1 MTVFLEST
9 SSKGSFRLLR
19 EGQSRFE
26 LAYKGWFSGEAMTAF
41 NGQDIKIKSKN
52 IWMSKFDIFKNEL
65 DCGDIIFNWMSHVI
79 IRLTRADGA
88 GEDEFLLKHRGILS
102 TQYEL
107 WSANERHLLT
117 LKAGFNWSKFKYNYS
132 VEDEDHEFPQDVLDE
147 LLIYCGFAANLHMTQ
162 NGMA

>member
-1 MTVFLEST
+1 VSVLLEST
-9 SSKGSFRLLR
+9 SSKGSFQLLR
-19 EGQSRFE
+19 DGHHRFE
-26 LAYKGWFSGEAMTAF
+26 LAYKGWFSSNARSAY
-41 NGQDIKIKSKN
+41 NGQSIEIKSKN
-52 IWMSKFDIFKNEL
+52 IWMSKFDIWKDGQ

-79 IRLTRADGA
+79 IRLTRADGS

-107 WSANERHLLT
+107 WNADERHLLT

-132 VEDEDHEFPQDVLDE
+132 VEDEDHEYPQDVLDE